1 MKLHG
6 VKEGYVE
13 VGDGH
18 ALWFFDTGGD
28 GIPVVLLHAGVGSGR
43 VWEHQ
48 IPAFAAAGYR
58 LIGYSRRGHAGSIL
72 GDHGAPGIGAADL
85 LTLVDHLNLK
95 EFHLVGTAAG
105 GMVAADFTISHEQR
119 LLSLVLA
126 NTIVGVSDAD
136 YRAIQTRLWPHG
148 FDALP
153 PDFRELSP
161 SYRHLEPEGC
171 KRWTA
176 LVLEARAAAL
186 PDQAFANDVTWHRLA
201 AWQLPVLLLT
211 GDADL
216 YMPPSVMR
224 LLNGR
229 IPGSESRLVADCG
242 HSAFWEQPDIFN
254 RLVLAFICRH
264 GPAQRLDSLISA

>member
-28 GIPVVLLHAGVGSGR
+28 GVPVVLLHAGVGSGH

-58 LIGYSRRGHAGSIL
+58 LIGYSRRGYAGSIL
-72 GDHGAPGIGAADL
+72 GDPGAPGTGATDL
-85 LTLVDHLNLK
+85 LTLADDLNLK
-95 EFHLVGTAAG
+95 KFHLVGTAAG
-105 GMVAADFTISHEQR
+105 GMVAADFTVSHEQR

-126 NTIVGVSDAD
+126 NTIVGVTDAD
-136 YRAIQTRLWPHG
+136 YRAIQARLWPHS
-148 FDALP
+148 FDALT
-153 PDFRELSP
+153 PDFKELSP
-161 SYRHLEPEGC
+161 SSRHLEPEGC

-176 LVLEARAAAL
+176 LVQDARATAL
-186 PDQAFANDVTWHRLA
+186 PEQAFANDVTWHRLA
-201 AWQLPVLLLT
+201 AWKLPALLLT

-216 YMPPSVMR
+216 YMPPSVMQ
-224 LLNGR
+224 LLQSR
-229 IPGSESRLVADCG
+229 IPGSQSHLVAGCG

-254 RLVLAFICRH
+254 RVVLEFIARRD
-264 GPAQRLDSLISA
+264 PV